1 MNEPAPR
8 ETTFDEVSPTPDLLS
23 NSASGYTAVPFNEA
37 PLPDVIS
44 IHSSGYT
51 AVLLIA
57 AVMLAVAVGVCR
69 YKPRAWRKRDLLICV
84 AAVLLLSYCIVPDSV
99 LHGHVEELSPIQD
112 MAKENALHAEQQTA
126 IDAQNKVDD
135 LVQENLELKRQLKE
149 ADMAKTEAA
158 AAEETK
164 KQLVELKQQNSGSL
178 AVRDSLGFIHD
189 TDGSWRVRKRIHRDE
204 VRQSAGEYPA
214 EELKWKAAEAAKNDQ
229 WRERDLVGSAKS
241 SFVENE
247 KIRWLNAEFYQSRW
261 EPTFHCAFSERL
273 GPAGDGGKWVCD
285 PGSIGPNC
293 LVYSLGSNNDFRF
306 EIAVHELLPQ
316 CEIHT
321 FDHTI
326 DSNPSNKPPYVH
338 FHQWGL
344 AATDEESGQQTN
356 MFTLKQLAAKLEH
369 SDRMIEILKV
379 DIEAAEVVSVDSWAD
394 GPIARQI
401 LIETHLMVHDQ
412 RGWPTPQELDKFMQK
427 LTTKQ
432 DYAVVSKEPNIIAA
446 RDGGHCCAEYSL
458 LKMAPSFFDHV

>member
-158 AAEETK
+158 
-164 KQLVELKQQNSGSL
+164 
-178 AVRDSLGFIHD
+178 
-189 TDGSWRVRKRIHRDE
+189 
-204 VRQSAGEYPA
+204 
-214 EELKWKAAEAAKNDQ
+214 
-229 WRERDLVGSAKS
+229 
-241 SFVENE
+241 
-247 KIRWLNAEFYQSRW
+247 
-261 EPTFHCAFSERL
+261 
-273 GPAGDGGKWVCD
+273 
-285 PGSIGPNC
+285 
-293 LVYSLGSNNDFRF
+293 
-306 EIAVHELLPQ
+306 
-316 CEIHT
+316 
-321 FDHTI
+321 
-326 DSNPSNKPPYVH
+326 
-338 FHQWGL
+338 
-344 AATDEESGQQTN
+344 
-356 MFTLKQLAAKLEH
+356 
-369 SDRMIEILKV
+369 
-379 DIEAAEVVSVDSWAD
+379 
-394 GPIARQI
+394 
-401 LIETHLMVHDQ
+401 
-412 RGWPTPQELDKFMQK
+412 
-427 LTTKQ
+427 
-432 DYAVVSKEPNIIAA
+432 
-446 RDGGHCCAEYSL
+446 
-458 LKMAPSFFDHV
+458 